1 MTKEDK
7 ELLDASRKELKI
19 CIEDEESERKKML
32 DDLKFCA
39 LDQWDPAIKKSREGD
54 VNGARPCLTI
64 DKINQY
70 VVQVTNDIRQNH
82 PGMKVRPVDNGADPE
97 TADVFQGVLRHIED
111 QSNAQIAY
119 HTAVESAV
127 KIGLGYF
134 RVVTDYTS
142 PDSFDQE
149 IFIRRIA
156 DTFSVHLGEHE
167 QPDGSDAACAFITSR
182 VPIEEFKRQYPKATT
197 KDEDFSGLDDVPY
210 WKTKETITV
219 VERFYKHYETK
230 ELVFLEDGQTFYRDE
245 YTKIPGKKPAIKDL
259 RETTVETVKWC
270 KLTGAEVL
278 EKRDWAGKYI
288 PIVEVIGKESH
299 VEGKRLLWGL
309 VRPAKDSLR
318 MYNYWA
324 STVTEKIGLAP
335 KAPFIAAEGQMEGHE
350 NEWARANVD
359 NRAVLTYKAVDVNGN
374 ALPAPK
380 RVDPAPMEAAMMG
393 MMQTIDRDVKGSLGM
408 YKAAVGD
415 TDSQQSGRA
424 ILALQRESD
433 TGTYHFSANLADS
446 IRHLG
451 RILVDL
457 APKIYDTRRVLR
469 ILGEDGESS
478 TVTIDPDQE
487 ESKREIQTNEGIKRF
502 YNIGV
507 GKFDVTIT
515 VGPSY
520 NTKRME
526 AAEVMLE
533 MVKSQP
539 QMLQL
544 IGHIMF
550 RNMDFPGADEIAKI
564 MKKMMPPQ
572 LQDEEDQP
580 QIPPQVAAQMQQ
592 MQQALQLQGQ
602 ELQKAQ
608 AGENQAVAKIQTQHA
623 AKMQELALREQVEKE
638 EARLA
643 REKAE
648 AEIALKRW
656 IAEQELAIKRGV
668 ASAEIRQ
675 GAEELAH
682 HKQMDRAE
690 LSHDMQVDRTEMA
703 HSHAMDRAE
712 PRSEA

>member
-1 MTKEDK
+1 MK
-7 ELLDASRKELKI
+7 
-19 CIEDEESERKKML
+19 
-32 DDLKFCA
+32 DDLRFCA
-39 LDQWDPAIKKSREGD
+39 LDQWDPKIKKAREGD
-54 VNGARPCLTI
+54 PDGARPCLTI

-70 VVQVTNDIRQNH
+70 VVQVTNDIRQNR
-82 PGMKVRPVDNGADPE
+82 PGIKVRPVDDGADPE
-97 TADVFQGVLRHIED
+97 TAKVFQGIVRHIED

-134 RVVTDYTS
+134 RVTTDYVS

-149 IFIRRIA
+149 IFVRRIP
-156 DTFSVHLGEHE
+156 DTFTVYLGPHI
-167 QPDGSDAACAFITSR
+167 QPDGSDASYGFIFEQI
-182 VPIEEFKRQYPKATT
+182 PIDDFKRQYPKATT
-197 KDEDFSGLDDVPY
+197 KDEDFSGLESTPT
-210 WKTKETITV
+210 WKTKESITV
-219 VERFYKHYETK
+219 CEHFYKHYETK
-230 ELVFLEDGQTFYRDE
+230 ELVFLTDGQTMYRDE
-245 YTKIPGKKPAIKDL
+245 YSRIEGQKPAIKDM

-299 VEGKRLLWGL
+299 VDGKRQLWGL

-318 MYNYWA
+318 AYNYFA
-324 STVTEKIGLAP
+324 SSVIEKIGLAP
-335 KAPFIAAEGQMEGHE
+335 KAPFIAAEGQTEGRE
-350 NEWARANVD
+350 QEWSTANTA
-359 NRAVLTYKAVDVNGN
+359 NRSVLHYKPIDVNGN
-374 ALPAPK
+374 ALPAPR
-380 RVDPAPMEAAMMG
+380 RVEPAPMEAAMMG
-393 MMQTIDRDVKGSLGM
+393 MMGTFERDVKGALGM

-433 TGTYHFSANLADS
+433 TGTYHFSANLSDS

-451 RILVDL
+451 VVIVDL
-457 APKIYDTRRVLR
+457 APKIYDTKRVLR
-469 ILGEDGESS
+469 ILGDDGEAS
-478 TVTIDPDQE
+478 TVTIDPDQDG
-487 ESKREIQTNEGIKRF
+487 SMREIQTGEGVKRI

-507 GKFDVTIT
+507 GKFDVSIT

-539 QMLQL
+539 QMLRL

-564 MKKMMPPQ
+564 MKRMQPPA
-572 LQDEEDQP
+572 LRDSEEGKAP
-580 QIPPQVAAQMQQ
+580 VPPEIAAQMQQ
-592 MQQALQLQGQ
+592 MQQALQAQGQ

-608 AGENQAVAKIQTQHA
+608 SGEQQAMAKIQTQHQ
-623 AKMQELALREQVEKE
+623 AKTEELRLREIVEKE

-648 AEIALKRW
+648 SEISLKRW
-656 IAEQELAIKRGV
+656 IAQQEIDIKRGV
-668 ASAEIRQ
+668 AQAEIRQ
-675 GAEELAH
+675 GEAEMTHGQNLDRAEFAH
-682 HKQMDRAE
+682 HQHIDRAE
-690 LSHDMQVDRTEMA
+690 LA
-703 HSHAMDRAE
+703 HSQTIDRSTQE
-712 PRSEA
+712 